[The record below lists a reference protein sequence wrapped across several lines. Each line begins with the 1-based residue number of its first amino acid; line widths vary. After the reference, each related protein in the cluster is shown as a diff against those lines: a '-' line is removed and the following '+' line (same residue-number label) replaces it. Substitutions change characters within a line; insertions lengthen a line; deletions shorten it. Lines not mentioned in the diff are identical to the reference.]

1 MKDSNDNATL
11 DWVDFVGEPE
21 VIEDGELLMPTYA
34 TPNPALNTAL
44 TKIVNVTLQDLLAEY
59 N

>member
-1 MKDSNDNATL
+1 MKDSNDAQTI
-11 DWVDFVGEPE
+11 DWVDSANAET
-21 VIEDGELLMPTYA
+21 DTLLIAP
-34 TPNPALNTAL
+34 PVNPALNTAL